1 MGVRVVGHRGAAAH
15 APENTIAS
23 LARGQND
30 GADEVEFDVQRTADG
45 VPVLLHDDT
54 LDRTTSGSGP
64 LRGRTWREL
73 GALDAGS
80 WFAPRFAGERIPS
93 LVEVCAWAKTAR
105 VDLSVELKQPAPAEG
120 VPLDPRLAA
129 SVVECLRASG
139 LLSRAVLHSFDH
151 PTVAQVRQLAPEVR
165 TALLYGG
172 PNLVEPLAIA
182 RTVPGITA
190 LHIRW
195 HWVSREL
202 CRAARSASLSVH
214 AYGLAEPL
222 DRQTV
227 LRLVEFGVDSLSA
240 DAPDA
245 LVRLLSEEGLR

>member
-64 LRGRTWREL
+64 LRARTWREL

-93 LVEVCAWAKTAR
+93 LADVCAWAKTAR

-120 VPLDPRLAA
+120 LPLDDGLAA
-129 SVVECLRASG
+129 SAVECLRASG
-139 LLSRAVLHSFDH
+139 VLSRAVLHSFDH
-151 PTVAQVRQLAPEVR
+151 PTIAQVRRLAPEAR

-202 CRAARSASLSVH
+202 CRAAHAASLSVH

-222 DRQTV
+222 ERETV

-240 DAPDA
+240 DAPDV